1 MPRTEDVPGAQDR
14 CVQPT
19 FANQGF
25 AFGSHGDTGLH
36 HRSWLRDAHVDEM
49 LNARANSPD
58 HRLSAGNEVNALEFR
73 RLGGTGVSHS
83 D

>member
-25 AFGSHGDTGLH
+25 AFGSHGDTRLH

-49 LNARANSPD
+49 LNARANSPTTAS
-58 HRLSAGNEVNALEFR
+58 RPATRSMLSNSAVLAGP
-73 RLGGTGVSHS
+73 G
-83 D
+83 